1 MRTQLH
7 NWRVLVDCII
17 DKVWEFIDE
26 FDMWPE
32 DTTLWVEG
40 ESAAVNLGEGDQKF
54 PGEGR
59 PAILF
64 FHTDEDGDKTC
75 KLAHGALNLRYELNK
90 GNKCTI
96 SYDSVMQRD
105 SSPREGNQIACTK
118 AQIHESC
125 RDA

>member
-32 DTTLWVEG
+32 ATTLWVEG

-64 FHTDEDGDKTC
+64 VHTDEDGDKEPDIDYIEDF
-75 KLAHGALNLRYELNK
+75 ASQWFDFRQ
-90 GNKCTI
+90 
-96 SYDSVMQRD
+96 V
-105 SSPREGNQIACTK
+105 
-118 AQIHESC
+118 
-125 RDA
+125 

>member
-1 MRTQLH
+1 M
-7 NWRVLVDCII
+7 DCII

-40 ESAAVNLGEGDQKF
+40 ESAAVNLGEGDLKF

-64 FHTDEDGDKTC
+64 VHTDEDGDKEPDIDYIEDF
-75 KLAHGALNLRYELNK
+75 ASQWFDFRMA
-90 GNKCTI
+90 
-96 SYDSVMQRD
+96 
-105 SSPREGNQIACTK
+105 
-118 AQIHESC
+118 
-125 RDA
+125 

>member
-54 PGEGR
+54 SGEGR

-64 FHTDEDGDKTC
+64 VHTDEDGDKEPDIDYIEDF
-75 KLAHGALNLRYELNK
+75 ASQWFDFRMA
-90 GNKCTI
+90 
-96 SYDSVMQRD
+96 
-105 SSPREGNQIACTK
+105 
-118 AQIHESC
+118 
-125 RDA
+125 

>member
-59 PAILF
+59 PAILYVP
-64 FHTDEDGDKTC
+64 TDEDGDKEPDIDYIEDF
-75 KLAHGALNLRYELNK
+75 ASQWFDFRMA
-90 GNKCTI
+90 
-96 SYDSVMQRD
+96 
-105 SSPREGNQIACTK
+105 
-118 AQIHESC
+118 
-125 RDA
+125 

>member
-1 MRTQLH
+1 M
-7 NWRVLVDCII
+7 DCII

-40 ESAAVNLGEGDQKF
+40 ESATVNLGEGDHKF

-64 FHTDEDGDKTC
+64 VHTDEDGDKEPDIDYIEDF
-75 KLAHGALNLRYELNK
+75 ASQWFDFRMA
-90 GNKCTI
+90 
-96 SYDSVMQRD
+96 
-105 SSPREGNQIACTK
+105 
-118 AQIHESC
+118 
-125 RDA
+125 

>member
-40 ESAAVNLGEGDQKF
+40 ESATVNLGEGDQKF

-64 FHTDEDGDKTC
+64 VHTDEDGDKEPDIDYIEDF
-75 KLAHGALNLRYELNK
+75 ASRWFDFRMA
-90 GNKCTI
+90 
-96 SYDSVMQRD
+96 
-105 SSPREGNQIACTK
+105 
-118 AQIHESC
+118 
-125 RDA
+125 

>member
-40 ESAAVNLGEGDQKF
+40 ESATVNLGEGDQKF
-54 PGEGR
+54 SGEGR

-64 FHTDEDGDKTC
+64 VHTDEDGDKEPDIDYIEDF
-75 KLAHGALNLRYELNK
+75 ASRWFDFRMA
-90 GNKCTI
+90 
-96 SYDSVMQRD
+96 
-105 SSPREGNQIACTK
+105 
-118 AQIHESC
+118 
-125 RDA
+125 